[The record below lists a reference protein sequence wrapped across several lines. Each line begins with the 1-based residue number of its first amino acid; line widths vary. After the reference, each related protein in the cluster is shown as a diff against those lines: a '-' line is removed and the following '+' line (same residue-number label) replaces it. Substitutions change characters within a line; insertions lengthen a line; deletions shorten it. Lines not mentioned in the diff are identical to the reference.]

1 MSNVKSMSV
10 SMDYLIDGDDHK
22 VELDYW
28 DSEGNESNGSATS
41 DNFEDCVSGALED
54 LMMGFAKPEEDKYAE
69 YNGDLQEYIEDLE
82 AYIEELEE
90 ENNALLETVDRLE
103 YRCFET
109 SKPVEVKK
117 STEYSKY
124 DNSAKYTYD
133 TKSDLNTLNKE
144 LTELLKAFGL

>member
-41 DNFEDCVSGALED
+41 NNFEDCVTGALED

-69 YNGDLQEYIEDLE
+69 YNGDLQEYIADLE

-90 ENNALLETVDRLE
+90 ENEALLDANERLE
-103 YRCFET
+103 HRCFET
-109 SKPVEVKK
+109 SKPVHK
-117 STEYSKY
+117 SDEYSKY
-124 DNSAKYTYD
+124 DNSVKYTYGTKTD
-133 TKSDLNTLNKE
+133 TFDE
-144 LTELLKAFGL
+144 LEKLLKAFGL

>member
-41 DNFEDCVSGALED
+41 DNFEDCVTGALED
-54 LMMGFAKPEEDKYAE
+54 LMMGFVKPEEDKYAE
-69 YNGDLQEYIEDLE
+69 YNGDLQEYIADLE

-90 ENNALLETVDRLE
+90 ENEALLDANERLE
-103 YRCFET
+103 HRCFET
-109 SKPVEVKK
+109 SKPVHK
-117 STEYSKY
+117 SDEYSKY
-124 DNSAKYTYD
+124 DNSVKYTYGTKTD
-133 TKSDLNTLNKE
+133 TFDE
-144 LTELLKAFGL
+144 LEKLLKAFGL